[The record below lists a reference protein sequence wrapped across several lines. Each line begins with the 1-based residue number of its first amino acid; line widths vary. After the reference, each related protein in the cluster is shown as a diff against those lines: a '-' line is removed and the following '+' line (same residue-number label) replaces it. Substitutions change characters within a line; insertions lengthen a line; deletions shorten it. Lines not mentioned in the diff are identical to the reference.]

1 VIHRKNFYVEIFVRF
16 PLNNG
21 AYERCSL
28 LTGFWYSI
36 TVFLLMIAPAKGK
49 RPDKGK
55 GRLRVTAPDRKRPKG
70 LKG

>member
-1 VIHRKNFYVEIFVRF
+1 
-16 PLNNG
+16 
-21 AYERCSL
+21 
-28 LTGFWYSI
+28 
-36 TVFLLMIAPAKGK
+36 MIAPAKGK